1 MKDILQANGIDVGFH
16 FFSVQL
22 ANKVSTPTARLY
34 LETSM
39 QNEDA
44 SNNLW
49 EVVGDPNGFDLSSVM
64 PDGRPTQMV
73 GSITEDLGRYLRWR
87 IVLEGTGAGTA
98 LTLSTIFKITVLGR
112 G

>member
-1 MKDILQANGIDVGFH
+1 MKDILQATGVEVGIH

-34 LETSM
+34 LETSI
-39 QNEDA
+39 QSEDA
-44 SNNLW
+44 SNGLW
-49 EVVGDPNGFDLSSVM
+49 EKVGDPAGVDLSTVM
-64 PDGRPTQMV
+64 PDGVPTRTI
-73 GSITEDLGRYLRWR
+73 GSITSDLGRYLRWR

-98 LTLSTIFKITVLGR
+98 LTLSTIFKITLLGH